1 MLEQSFGR
9 LQTYQ
14 NPEGGFS
21 LWGGGGYD
29 VWLSSYVT
37 QFLQDARREGFA
49 PPETMLVNARDF
61 LLRKL
66 QEGVARLPAGN
77 VSGRGDAADFDS
89 LVHAGY
95 VLSRESKAPLSTLR
109 QLYDLRAQSRTGL
122 HLVQLGVALQLMGDE
137 PRGTTAIGEGLDRL
151 LKGGSRN
158 WWHYGSPLRDAA
170 QAWAMLGAHKFES
183 PARDRLIDAI
193 AAELGRQ
200 SYYSTQEQLALF
212 LVGREF
218 ATQRGSGDWKADLVS
233 GGKAQALVHK
243 GALFHELSTADV
255 GAGVQIRNTQGTRL
269 YAELVLSGYSA
280 KPLPPR
286 SEEISLSRSY
296 FTPEGQPI
304 GNRILKVGETVIVRI
319 EAGSKAAIANG
330 LVVDRVP
337 AGLEIENRNLVQGE
351 SMASTRI
358 GGRDPVEA
366 MFDKRIQHVEY
377 RDDRFVAAVRFD
389 GETWRERDRMQLFYR
404 AKVVTPGRFVV
415 PPLHA
420 EDMYRPEV
428 FGLTGGSESIT
439 VVDPPPARK

>member
-1 MLEQSFGR
+1 
-9 LQTYQ
+9 
-14 NPEGGFS
+14 
-21 LWGGGGYD
+21 
-29 VWLSSYVT
+29 
-37 QFLQDARREGFA
+37 
-49 PPETMLVNARDF
+49 
-61 LLRKL
+61 
-66 QEGVARLPAGN
+66 
-77 VSGRGDAADFDS
+77 
-89 LVHAGY
+89 
-95 VLSRESKAPLSTLR
+95 
-109 QLYDLRAQSRTGL
+109 
-122 HLVQLGVALQLMGDE
+122 
-137 PRGTTAIGEGLDRL
+137 
-151 LKGGSRN
+151 
-158 WWHYGSPLRDAA
+158 
-170 QAWAMLGAHKFES
+170 
-183 PARDRLIDAI
+183 
-193 AAELGRQ
+193 
-200 SYYSTQEQLALF
+200 
-212 LVGREF
+212 
-218 ATQRGSGDWKADLVS
+218 
-233 GGKAQALVHK
+233 
-243 GALFHELSTADV
+243 
-255 GAGVQIRNTQGTRL
+255 VQIRNTQGTRL